1 MSGGLYGR
9 GKAPERACMKKE
21 HWPEEDRRCFDRA
34 CEPEDPFA
42 EDGGGSRANHSIRSN
57 RKLEV
62 GHGRYLTYLNLYE
75 PGALELPLTQRII
88 PEFVRR
94 FVKHLQ
100 ELGNSTQTQL
110 CRLQELGE
118 MAKVINPD
126 ADRSFIKK
134 LASIIRAKH
143 IQVRDK
149 SNLRLSDDL
158 LQLGIELMVQAR
170 LIEGREA
177 AILFRDGLIIAFL
190 ALVPVRRRNIA
201 DFKMGRNLIDLSE
214 ALLVVFDES
223 ETKTHEPIEV
233 EWPECLIDPLE
244 EYLLIHRPLLEAR
257 HGRWYKSA
265 DDFLWLSQDG
275 SPMTQIAIYDRV
287 RERTGV
293 KFGTPLNLHLFRD
306 AAATTMAIADPTH
319 VRLAAPLLGHR
330 TFSTT
335 EKYYQQAKTYEA
347 HQAYTKAIFGKDD
360 KDDREE

>member
-1 MSGGLYGR
+1 MSGGPYGR

-21 HWPEEDRRCFDRA
+21 NWPEEDRRCFDRA
-34 CEPEDPFA
+34 CEPADPFA

-62 GHGRYLTYLNLYE
+62 GYGRYLTFLTFY
-75 PGALELPLTQRII
+75 ALDALQGPLAQRIM
-88 PEFVRR
+88 PELVRR
-94 FVKHLQ
+94 FIKHLQ
-100 ELGNSTQTQL
+100 DLGNSTQTQL

-134 LASIIRAKH
+134 LASVIRAKH
-143 IQVRDK
+143 IPVRDK

-158 LQLGIELMVQAR
+158 LQLGIELMAQTSQ
-170 LIEGREA
+170 LEGREA

-233 EWPECLIDPLE
+233 EWPECLIDALE

-257 HGRWYKSA
+257 HGRWYKPA

-287 RERTGV
+287 REHTEV
-293 KFGTPLNLHLFRD
+293 KFGCALNLHLFRD
-306 AAATTMAIADPTH
+306 AAATTMAIADPAH

-335 EKYYQQAKTYEA
+335 EKYYQQAKTLEA
-347 HQAYTKAIFGKDD
+347 HQTYLKALFGMESEDG
-360 KDDREE
+360 E